1 MEKANFSKKKEKISK
16 VSNVKNLTKHFEN
29 LLVETQNNGVTEEKR
44 QGDRVFRRNIQ
55 KRHQAGDQDFHNC
68 NVGR

>member
-1 MEKANFSKKKEKISK
+1 MEEANFSKKKEKICK
-16 VSNVKNLTKHFEN
+16 VGNVKNLTKHFEN

-55 KRHQAGDQDFHNC
+55 KQHQAGDQDFHNC
-68 NVGR
+68 DVGR